1 MLYIQY
7 NMTVKYSIRFYKDKE
22 VRAIWDEEN
31 SKWWFS
37 VIDVIWILNDEDDYA
52 KVRNYRKYLKDK
64 LKKEKSQVVSDTNQ
78 LKMIAPDGKFRL
90 TDVMDGDW
98 IILLAKNFPN
108 NKAKDFLDW
117 FLYSENSIDGQSR
130 KKAYALFENNLI
142 QDEDIW
148 TIKSL
153 KQIHAYLFWWL
164 YDFAWKIRQKNISK
178 WGFRFATAEFLDN
191 TLHQIELMPE
201 NTFDE
206 IINKYVEMNIAHPF
220 MEWNWRTTRIWL
232 DLIFKKRLKK
242 CVDWSQIN
250 KNDYLNA
257 MVESVSNP
265 AKINKLIKGALT
277 DKINDRDVFMKW
289 IDYSYYYEEA

>member
-1 MLYIQY
+1 
-7 NMTVKYSIRFYKDKE
+7 MTVKYSIRFYKDKE
-22 VRAIWDEEN
+22 VRAIWDEDN

-37 VIDVIWILNDEDDYA
+37 VVDIVWILSESKDP
-52 KVRNYRKYLKDK
+52 RNYWKVLKNR
-64 LKKEKSQVVSDTNQ
+64 LTKEWNEVVTNCNQ
-78 LKMIAPDGKFRL
+78 LKMMAPDGKFRL
-90 TDVMDGDW
+90 TDVMDWDW

-117 FLYSENSIDGQSR
+117 FLYSENSIDWQSR

-178 WGFRFATAEFLDN
+178 WGFRFATAEFLDD
-191 TLHQIELMPE
+191 TLQQIELMPE
-201 NTFDE
+201 NSFDE

-232 DLIFKKRLKK
+232 DLILKRRLKR
-242 CVDWSQIN
+242 CVDWSRIN
-250 KNDYLNA
+250 KNDYLSA
-257 MVESVSNP
+257 MVESVYNSE
-265 AKINKLIKGALT
+265 KIKKLINGALT
-277 DKINDRDVFMKW
+277 DKIDDRDVFMKW
-289 IDYSYYYEEA
+289 IDYSYYYEEE

>member
-1 MLYIQY
+1 MA
-7 NMTVKYSIRFYKDKE
+7 VKYSIRFYKDKE
-22 VRAIWDEEN
+22 VRAIWDEDN

-37 VIDVIWILNDEDDYA
+37 VIDVIWILNDEDDYT

-78 LKMIAPDGKFRL
+78 LKMMAPDGKFRL
-90 TDVMDGDW
+90 TDVMDWDW

-130 KKAYALFENNLI
+130 KKAYALFENKLI

-206 IINKYVEMNIAHPF
+206 IIDKYVEMNIAHPF

-265 AKINKLIKGALT
+265 TKINKLIKGALT
-277 DKINDRDVFMKW
+277 DKIDDRDVFMKW

>member
-1 MLYIQY
+1 
-7 NMTVKYSIRFYKDKE
+7 MTVKYSIRFYKDKE
-22 VRAIWDEEN
+22 VRVIWDEEN

-37 VIDVIWILNDEDDYA
+37 VIDIVWILSESKDS
-52 KVRNYRKYLKDK
+52 RKYWNK
-64 LKKEKSQVVSDTNQ
+64 LAERLRSEWSEVVTNCHR
-78 LKMIAPDGKFRL
+78 LKMMAPDGKFRL
-90 TDVMDGDW
+90 TDVMDWDW

-265 AKINKLIKGALT
+265 TKINKLIKGALT
-277 DKINDRDVFMKW
+277 DKIDDRDVFMKW
-289 IDYSYYYEEA
+289 IDYSYYYEET